1 MNEEFTA
8 PPPPD
13 QAGIG
18 VYNNPL
24 RKRPVEPNNPTG
36 GSRPFKLR
44 KPTER
49 TFSEKLTQI
58 IPESKLYNELLETEK
73 RLDAIMLRK
82 RLGCQDARGKPSRV
96 YRTVRVFVSNT
107 ASNQS
112 GSHPDGSGYNPECP
126 PSWILKVE
134 GRMLDI
140 PAVHSKHKHPI
151 SKVFHTC

>member
-13 QAGIG
+13 QPSGGQYAH
-18 VYNNPL
+18 L
-24 RKRPVEPNNPTG
+24 RKRPVEAGTAGG

-58 IPESKLYNELLETEK
+58 IPESKLYNELLGTEK

-82 RLGCQDARGKPSRV
+82 RLECQDARGKPSRV
-96 YRTVRVFVSNT
+96 SGRLVSRLCR
-107 ASNQS
+107 S
-112 GSHPDGSGYNPECP
+112 
-126 PSWILKVE
+126 L
-134 GRMLDI
+134 
-140 PAVHSKHKHPI
+140 KHKFPL
-151 SKVFHTC
+151 SKKG

>member
-73 RLDAIMLRK
+73 DWTQSCCVRDWNVKMPEGNLHEFIGLSVFLSPTLHQISLDSTLMGQVITLSVLL
-82 RLGCQDARGKPSRV
+82 LGS
-96 YRTVRVFVSNT
+96 
-107 ASNQS
+107 
-112 GSHPDGSGYNPECP
+112 
-126 PSWILKVE
+126 
-134 GRMLDI
+134 
-140 PAVHSKHKHPI
+140 
-151 SKVFHTC
+151 